1 MSFSFNDLNLSGVQ
15 VTSGSTTL
23 KPGRYHCEITEAKLR
38 DTRTGGKQVEV
49 TLNDLGGSGSIRA
62 WLNVHV
68 PASEQATRIGREQLK
83 AMLTF
88 GGHASPDKPSDI
100 ASLRGLKPGVRVVSD
115 TYQQDGEERTGS
127 TVKGF
132 FDPSEIGGS
141 APPSSSG
148 DKTDK
153 KSDDM
158 DDDIPF

>member
-15 VTSGSTTL
+15 VTSGSDTL

-38 DTRTGGKQVEV
+38 DTRTGGKQIEV
-49 TLNDLGGSGSIRA
+49 SLKDLSGSGSIRC

-68 PASEQATRIGREQLK
+68 PSSEQATRIGREQLK

-100 ASLRGLKPGVRVVSD
+100 ATLKGLKPGVRVVSD

-132 FDPSEIGGS
+132 FDPSEIGGKSS
-141 APPSSSG
+141 APP
-148 DKTDK
+148 KENE
-153 KSDDM
+153 KSDDDL